1 MRGGMRWGE
10 EVVIRHEVETD
21 FSKFTWLYCFEIPTT
36 WMLSSRWNE
45 DYNVKR
51 TSRTN
56 KTKEDKSYTVG
67 RRRHNDS
74 KGLPHPMSSARRNGV
89 PMMKGSG
96 HLRNWP
102 LSLGEGREAQRG
114 GVPSSY
120 QTTRCHFFSFQ
131 MSRVQRGLVEN
142 VLAWKW
148 RWGCL
153 WTPPF
158 EFSWVISLERT
169 SG

>member
-21 FSKFTWLYCFEIPTT
+21 FSKFTWLYCFEFPTT
-36 WMLSSRWNE
+36 WMLLSRWNE

-74 KGLPHPMSSARRNGV
+74 EGLPTQCLLLAKTGCLWWRVADTCITGP
-89 PMMKGSG
+89 
-96 HLRNWP
+96 
-102 LSLGEGREAQRG
+102 SLGEGREAQRG

-142 VLAWKW
+142 VLAWEW